1 MTRINNTMDNLISE
15 LGGSASTLSR
25 RAVHRVRTNILPRV
39 ERELRD
45 NIVPTLERKGKEL
58 KERWQTEE
66 HATTA
71 QRGVGVGVKRRRR
84 RPRPPSNTDI
94 VYMTE
99 RFLVSSKPAS
109 DCSNISGP
117 TFFDTGR
124 DISAREAR
132 EAAEKADKRQ
142 QQRPRQHD
150 RAFRLREKMISR
162 SMHGGTNDA
171 ILENSENQEREQEP
185 STSSIPEEEGHDPPT
200 IDGDSSSSRQLVG
213 NKEEAA
219 KFSEN
224 PQDGGAEPSSAA
236 TTTIATTVPSSP
248 GHAGTAVGEEG
259 DVIIHNQEEDTQL
272 SPATKQQSLSPV
284 ASTTATIN
292 RPLDAETTFCAS
304 FHSNATDLIENHN
317 EVTDHSSTTH
327 EAKTPL
333 TKNAPARAIL
343 DYDVG
348 EQLTGEG
355 PPSIPSISHMP
366 VPPPSP
372 NMIGNTSKS
381 GYGYGYGSGSDNGD
395 DASVETFASCR
406 MDDNGTFDATPEPQQ
421 ESRSEPAVKP
431 PQHSSISSPPPTA
444 ASIINSPGSMVT
456 HLDNVHGRDNYLA
469 VSLAKEKPDDRTMLL
484 FRRQIVPM
492 GLGGTNGNHS
502 SSSKWSPC
510 CVERSETPSI
520 QHVLKICYALHAFLH
535 LDPNN
540 VVLTYCDNGKTRTA
554 IVAACYLRFSNMVEK
569 TEDGFRFFLSTLRKQ
584 RKLLLEREK
593 ERRKAMGPLWAAAMD
608 AMMEGYYDD
617 EDCDWETTNGGIPV
631 REEKKKSDAIVENI
645 IQQIPPSLKL
655 FFEQFDRVLQLGGF
669 LNRKPLLLRAIMLQ
683 GVPVEDQ
690 PCIDIWDS
698 SQQHV
703 YSSHPLVSTSTPRN
717 NKKQISQWVDEE
729 GFYRIN
735 AVLDG
740 EFLVLCRFGGN
751 PAQLSK
757 ERNIHDPSRI
767 LFRYTN
773 TTGFM
778 SGGCPYELPSKKVD
792 LMRLYADHLDDE
804 EFLLTLLFE
813 ADWEHIEDDEYN
825 VDTSVSLALRNRL
838 GSGSEACGQ
847 RIWRSHEEEARDEGW
862 RVIFENHC
870 ARPSA
875 ADMDSFRCVHRHP
888 STQGRPDLNH
898 CPDHLIALS
907 LQLTNFDFQRTA
919 ALLLN
924 SPVFSWWLE
933 DEDPESSL
941 SGAAS
946 TNIMKGIDS
955 EKRDHHSLGIESD
968 LNLGDGSKRS
978 FQEIE
983 NEATQSILDI
993 LDSVDVSSNLDPTDQ
1008 NYLDQW
1014 RLDLPR
1020 DSLSSKGAR
1029 DQDRATSI
1037 DGQHLSSDRQKSL
1050 STLCLKETGY
1060 LIPSVIYPH
1069 RGDIVRSFHIH
1080 GSASSPERRNDTN
1093 SALPSLGKRK
1103 PSVTK
1108 PRIPYFSNDKPK
1120 LLPLPSDHIRIA
1132 KRLFD
1137 STQQEHRVP
1146 VYDSQ
1151 LEAAKEIHSQLRHT
1165 GVTLDMLLELQQ
1177 SSKQWTG
1184 FPEYHEK
1191 LNRTPEPDP
1200 GVEETPNVVE
1210 KREASINREV
1220 KGKKEKE
1227 WQDAQK
1233 AEAEEK
1239 RKGRKQEKAKE
1250 VLDEME
1256 GEKEVPLK
1264 DNPEYAKYFKMLK
1277 LGMHREQVLHAF
1289 QRDGKDPKILDLDLN
1304 KSLES
1309 QLPSTG
1315 GEEKEDVPLKGDP
1328 EYAKYFKM
1336 LKLGMQR
1343 AQVLHALQRGGKDP
1357 KILDLDPNK
1366 SLESQ
1371 IPGANTNEEG
1381 ELPLEDDP
1389 EYEKYFKM
1397 LKLGMSK
1404 EQVVHALKRDDKNPK
1419 ILDLDP
1425 KKSLNSQVETP
1436 AESGDGIP
1444 LKDDPEYSK
1453 YFKMMKMGMHKEQV
1467 LHALKRDGKDPKV
1480 LDLDPNKSLKSQEQN
1495 DDCLLLKDDP
1505 EYGKYFR
1512 MEKVGLPRDA
1522 VKNALVR
1529 DGKDPS
1535 IIDLDPNKSLKSQ
1548 ISGKIEQKDTGIP
1561 MKDDPDYDKYFK
1573 MEKMGMPKD
1582 VVRNALVRDGR
1593 NPAIADFD
1601 PKMSVDFQLK
1611 KLNSSSEKPVV
1622 KKKKK
1627 KKVRRKKIYW
1637 NTIDPSKL
1645 KKDSIWNIVSDRV
1658 EMGNLDYDQKE
1669 FEELFTESAE
1679 ANVKQKKKAPAKKE
1693 AKKAVQAID
1702 PKRSMNGGIV
1712 LSRIKT
1718 DRAKIAEFVGKM

>member
-1 MTRINNTMDNLISE
+1 MDHLISE
-15 LGGSASTLSR
+15 LGGSASTLGR
-25 RAVHRVRTNILPRV
+25 QAVHRVRTNILPRV

-45 NIVPTLERKGKEL
+45 NIVPKLERKGKEL

-66 HATTA
+66 HAT
-71 QRGVGVGVKRRRR
+71 GVRKRRRR

-94 VYMTE
+94 VYLTD

-162 SMHGGTNDA
+162 SMHGRTNDA
-171 ILENSENQEREQEP
+171 ILEDSENQEREQEP
-185 STSSIPEEEGHDPPT
+185 STSSIPEEEGHDPPS
-200 IDGDSSSSRQLVG
+200 IDGDSTSFEQLVG
-213 NKEEAA
+213 KREEAA
-219 KFSEN
+219 TFSEN
-224 PQDGGAEPSSAA
+224 PQDGGAEPKSA
-236 TTTIATTVPSSP
+236 IATSIGTATAVPSSP
-248 GHAGTAVGEEG
+248 GQAEKAVGEEG
-259 DVIIHNQEEDTQL
+259 DVIIHNREEDTQL
-272 SPATKQQSLSPV
+272 SPPATKHQSHSPV
-284 ASTTATIN
+284 ASATA
-292 RPLDAETTFCAS
+292 LDAETTFRAS
-304 FHSNATDLIENHN
+304 FHSNATDLIENHK

-348 EQLTGEG
+348 EQSTGEG

-366 VPPPSP
+366 TPPSSP
-372 NMIGNTSKS
+372 NMIGKTSMS
-381 GYGYGYGSGSDNGD
+381 GYGSESDNGD

-406 MDDNGTFDATPEPQQ
+406 MDDNGTFEATPEPQQ
-421 ESRSEPAVKP
+421 ESRSEPAIKP
-431 PQHSSISSPPPTA
+431 PQHPSLSVAPPTA
-444 ASIINSPGSMVT
+444 ASIVNSPGSMVT

-469 VSLAKEKPDDRTMLL
+469 LSLAKEKPDDRTMLL

-492 GLGGTNGNHS
+492 GLGGANGNPS
-502 SSSKWSPC
+502 SSSQWSPC

-535 LDPNN
+535 LDPDN

-593 ERRKAMGPLWAAAMD
+593 ERRKTMGPLWAAAMD
-608 AMMEGYYDD
+608 AVMEDYYDD

-631 REEKKKSDAIVENI
+631 GDDKKKSDAIVENI
-645 IQQIPPSLKL
+645 IRQIPPSLKL
-655 FFEQFDRVLQLGGF
+655 FFGQFDRVLQLGGF
-669 LNRKPLLLRAIMLQ
+669 LNRKPLLLRAIMIQ

-703 YSSHPLVSTSTPRN
+703 YSSHPPVSTSTPRN
-717 NKKQISQWVDEE
+717 NKKPISQWVDEE

-740 EFLVLCRFGGN
+740 EFLVLCRFGGD

-757 ERNIHDPSRI
+757 ERNVHDPSRI

-778 SGGCPYELPSKKVD
+778 SGGCPYELPSEKVD

-825 VDTSVSLALRNRL
+825 IDTSVSLALRKRL
-838 GSGSEACGQ
+838 KSGSGACGQ

-875 ADMDSFRCVHRHP
+875 ADMDSFRRVHRHP

-907 LQLTNFDFQRTA
+907 LQLTNFDFERTA

-933 DEDPESSL
+933 DEDPESLL
-941 SGAAS
+941 SGPAS
-946 TNIMKGIDS
+946 TDIMMDIDS
-955 EKRDHHSLGIESD
+955 EKRDRTLGIESD
-968 LNLGDGSKRS
+968 LNLGDGSKKS

-983 NEATQSILDI
+983 HEATQSILDI

-1008 NYLDQW
+1008 TYLNKW

-1020 DSLSSKGAR
+1020 DSPSSKGVTR
-1029 DQDRATSI
+1029 GQERPTSI
-1037 DGQHLSSDRQKSL
+1037 DGQRLSSDRQKSL

-1060 LIPSVIYPH
+1060 LIPSIIYPH

-1080 GSASSPERRNDTN
+1080 GTASSPERRNDTN

-1120 LLPLPSDHIRIA
+1120 LLPPPSDHIRIA
-1132 KRLFD
+1132 KQLFD
-1137 STQQEHRVP
+1137 STKKDHRVP

-1151 LEAAKEIHSQLRHT
+1151 IEAAKEIHSQLRHT
-1165 GVTLDMLLELQQ
+1165 GVTLNMLLELQQ

-1184 FPEYHEK
+1184 FPDYREK
-1191 LNRTPEPDP
+1191 LNSTPEPDP
-1200 GVEETPNVVE
+1200 CVEETPNVVE
-1210 KREASINREV
+1210 KLEASINREV

-1233 AEAEEK
+1233 AEAEER
-1239 RKGRKQEKAKE
+1239 RKARKQEKAKE

-1256 GEKEVPLK
+1256 GEKEVALK
-1264 DNPEYAKYFKMLK
+1264 DDPEYAKYFKMLK

-1289 QRDGKDPKILDLDLN
+1289 QRDGKDPKILDLDPN

-1315 GEEKEDVPLKGDP
+1315 VEEEEVPLKDDP

-1343 AQVLHALQRGGKDP
+1343 AQVLHALQRDGKDP
-1357 KILDLDPNK
+1357 KILDLDPSK

-1371 IPGANTNEEG
+1371 IPGANTNDEE

-1389 EYEKYFKM
+1389 EYVKYFKM

-1444 LKDDPEYSK
+1444 VKDDPEYSK

-1495 DDCLLLKDDP
+1495 DDGLPLKDDP

-1548 ISGKIEQKDTGIP
+1548 ISGEIEQKDTGIP

-1601 PKMSVDFQLK
+1601 PKMSVEFQLK
-1611 KLNSSSEKPVV
+1611 KLKSLPEKPVV

-1637 NTIDPSKL
+1637 NPIDPSKL

-1658 EMGNLDYDQKE
+1658 EMENLDYDQKE

-1679 ANVKQKKKAPAKKE
+1679 ANAKQKKKAPAKKE

-1718 DRAKIAEFVGKM
+1718 DREKVAEFVGKM